1 MCIDKKHT
9 TLKIKTILVS
19 QPQPSDLEKSPYAD
33 LTKKFN
39 VNIVFRK
46 FIKIEGIPAKEF
58 RKDRINILDYTAVI
72 FTSRNAV
79 DHFFRISKEMRVE
92 VPDTMKYFSI
102 SESTA
107 YYLQKY
113 VQYRKRKVFH
123 SKESFANLVELTKK
137 HKTEKFLLPCSDIH
151 KQEIANMLEEN
162 KIQFK
167 KAVIYRT
174 LASDLSDLKIE
185 DYDMLVFFS
194 PAGIKSLFKNFPKF
208 TQNKTTIG
216 AFGPST
222 AKAVVDAGLTLN
234 VSAPSKTAPSMTLA
248 IEQYLQ
254 NELKKK

>member
-1 MCIDKKHT
+1 VQRIIHT

-19 QPQPSDLEKSPYAD
+19 QPQPLDLEKSPYND
-33 LTKKFN
+33 LAKKFN

-46 FIKIEGIPAKEF
+46 FITIEGIPAKEF
-58 RKDRINILDYTAVI
+58 RKDRINILDYSAVI

-79 DHFFRISKEMRVE
+79 DHFFRTCKEMRIE

-123 SKESFANLVELTKK
+123 SKENFANLVELIKK

-162 KIQFK
+162 KIMFK

-174 LASDLSDLKIE
+174 LASDLSDISID

-208 TQNKTTIG
+208 KQTKTVIG

-222 AKAVVDAGLTLN
+222 SKAVTDAGLTLN
-234 VSAPSKTAPSMTLA
+234 VSAPSKTAPSMTMA

>member
-1 MCIDKKHT
+1 
-9 TLKIKTILVS
+9 LKIKTILVS

-39 VNIVFRK
+39 VNVVFRK
-46 FIKIEGIPAKEF
+46 FIKIEGVPAKEF

-79 DHFFRISKEMRVE
+79 DHFFRICKEMRIE

-123 SKESFANLVELTKK
+123 SKESFANLVELIKK

-162 KIQFK
+162 KILFK

-174 LASDLSDLKIE
+174 LASDLSDIKIE

-208 TQNKTTIG
+208 KQNNTAIG

-222 AKAVVDAGLTLN
+222 AKAVVDAGLMLN
-234 VSAPSKTAPSMTLA
+234 IPAPSKTAPSMTLA

>member
-1 MCIDKKHT
+1 
-9 TLKIKTILVS
+9 LKIKHILIS
-19 QPQPSDLEKSPYAD
+19 QPQPTDPEKSPYAD
-33 LTKKFN
+33 LVKKYN
-39 VNIVFRK
+39 VNISYRK
-46 FIKIEGIPAKEF
+46 FIRIEGIPAKDF

-79 DHFFRISKEMRVE
+79 DHFFRICKEMRVE

-123 SKESFANLVELTKK
+123 SKESFANLAELTKK
-137 HKTEKFLLPCSDIH
+137 HKTEKFLIPCSDIH
-151 KQEIANMLEEN
+151 KQEIANMLNEN
-162 KIQFK
+162 KIQYK
-167 KAVIYRT
+167 KAILYRT
-174 LASDLSDLKIE
+174 LASDLSDIRIE

-194 PAGIKSLFKNFPKF
+194 PSGIKSLFKNFPKF
-208 TQNKTTIG
+208 KQNNTAIG
-216 AFGPST
+216 AFGTST
-222 AKAVVDAGLTLN
+222 AKAVTDAGLTLN
-234 VSAPSKTAPSMTLA
+234 VSAPSKAAPSMIMA